1 MKKLFWFLSFI
12 LSTFVSIA
20 QHPGYLDTG
29 FGNQGIATFDIS
41 GLSNSI
47 TAMKPTTGGI
57 ISAGTSSEWE
67 GSRGFLLKTDNEGN
81 IDNSFGNNGKV
92 DFDFGGDN
100 SYVNDM
106 VVLTDGRILVCG
118 TSEEAGNY
126 SIGLAK
132 FTSEGQPDPLFGY
145 SGTLIVDLGAYET
158 ANSVVLSN
166 NKFLITGSYEND
178 ADMDVLVMRF
188 LANGSVDNS
197 FGTAGKVIVDLNN
210 NSEDAPKGMI
220 FSNSTYT
227 IASYALHNDY
237 DAIAIIQLDNN
248 GNLVNGFGNG
258 GISLYDG
265 LQILDGIV
273 FSETALSKDM
283 QGRFYVSGRF
293 DGIEGDDPVLIRFLS
308 NGAPDNSFGDYGLTV
323 YQIPGDNVF
332 KCIMIQP
339 DGKIVAAGN
348 SNSGNISTLILR
360 ALSSGTPDPGFG
372 FGNGYAIHQLGAGN
386 SQYDVANCLLPQ
398 NSYTRI
404 LLGGSANTATEN
416 TDAILSAYYSDLSIN
431 SSFEDV
437 SSQLI
442 AYSDPGNGNLVVI
455 KGINKPG
462 QKIVQIYCADGKKVF
477 EGKAVETSG
486 EMRVKPETKL
496 AAGIYIVRVSGN
508 SFSETVKLLINRR

>member
-339 DGKIVAAGN
+339 DGKIIAAGN

-386 SQYDVANCLLPQ
+386 SQYDVANCMLPQ

>member
-248 GNLVNGFGNG
+248 GNLVNGFGNS

-508 SFSETVKLLINRR
+508 SFSETVKLLIDGR

>member
-1 MKKLFWFLSFI
+1 M
-12 LSTFVSIA
+12 VSIG

-29 FGNQGIATFDIS
+29 FGYQGIATFDIS

-47 TAMKPTTGGI
+47 SAMKPTTGGI
-57 ISAGTSSEWE
+57 ISAGTSLEWE
-67 GSRGFLLKTDNEGN
+67 GNRGFLLKTDYEGN
-81 IDNSFGNNGKV
+81 IVNSFGTNGKV
-92 DFDFGGDN
+92 DFSFGGDN

-106 VVLTDGRILVCG
+106 VVLSDGRILVCG
-118 TSEEAGNY
+118 TIEEAGNF

-145 SGTLIVDLGAYET
+145 SGILIVDLGAYET
-158 ANSVVLSN
+158 ANTVVLSN
-166 NKFLITGSYEND
+166 NKFLITGSYENG

-210 NSEDAPKGMI
+210 NSDDAPKGMI

-258 GISLYDG
+258 GFSVYDG

-273 FSETALSKDM
+273 YSETALSKDM

-293 DGIEGDDPVLIRFLS
+293 DGIEGDDPMIIRFLS

-339 DGKIVAAGN
+339 DGKIVAAGG
-348 SNSGNISTLILR
+348 SDSGNISTLILR

-372 FGNGYAIHQLGAGN
+372 FGNGYAIHQLGAGE
-386 SQYDVANCLLPQ
+386 SQYDVANCMLPQ

-416 TDAILSAYYSDLSIN
+416 TDAIISAYYSDLSIN
-431 SSFEDV
+431 SSFENV
-437 SSQLI
+437 SRKLI
-442 AYSDPGNGNLVVI
+442 AYPDPGNSKLI
-455 KGINKPG
+455 ILKGISNPG
-462 QKIVQIYCADGKKVF
+462 SELVQICSADGKTIF
-477 EGKAVETSG
+477 IGNAVAESG
-486 EMRVKPETKL
+486 EMRIRLNVALSPGL
-496 AAGIYIVRVSGN
+496 YIVSVSGN
-508 SFSETVKLLINRR
+508 SFSGSGKMVIPCR

>member
-386 SQYDVANCLLPQ
+386 SQYDVANCMLPQ

-508 SFSETVKLLINRR
+508 SFSETVKLLIDGR

>member
-1 MKKLFWFLSFI
+1 MKKLFCISSFI
-12 LSTFVSIA
+12 LSTLVSIG

-47 TAMKPTTGGI
+47 SAMKPTSGGI

-67 GSRGFLLKTDNEGN
+67 GSRGFLLKTDTEGN
-81 IDNSFGNNGKV
+81 IDNSFGTNGKV

-118 TSEEAGNY
+118 ISEEAGNT

-166 NKFLITGSYEND
+166 NKFLITGSYENG

-197 FGTAGKVIVDLNN
+197 FGTEGKVIIDLNN

-220 FSNSTYT
+220 ASSNTYT

-237 DAIAIIQLDNN
+237 DAIALIQLNTD
-248 GNLVNGFGNG
+248 GNLVSGFGTG
-258 GISLYDG
+258 GISVYDG
-265 LQILDGIV
+265 MQILSGII
-273 FSETALSKDM
+273 FAETAISRDLL
-283 QGRFYVSGRF
+283 GRFYVSGRF
-293 DGIEGDDPVLIRFLS
+293 EGIEGDDPAIIRFQS
-308 NGAPDNSFGDYGLTV
+308 NGAPDNYFGNYGLAV

-332 KCIMIQP
+332 KCLMVQP
-339 DGKIVAAGN
+339 DGYIVAAGS

-360 ALSSGTPDPGFG
+360 AEPWGTPDPGFG

-386 SQYDVANCLLPQ
+386 SQYDVANCMLPQ
-398 NSYTRI
+398 NSYARI

-416 TDAILSAYYSDLSIN
+416 TDAIISAYYSDLSIN
-431 SSFEDV
+431 SSFENV

-442 AYSDPGNGNLVVI
+442 AYSDPGNGNLIVI
-455 KGINKPG
+455 KGISKPG

-496 AAGIYIVRVSGN
+496 AAGVYIVRVSGN
-508 SFSETVKLLINRR
+508 SFSETVKLLIDGR